1 MHFPSLRLFG
11 GSQQTMTECNVH
23 QDLSLKG
30 GTFLLTRST
39 IGHQNNLSSHDLM
52 KERAST
58 QCLRAKVEQ
67 SFQPIDQISFTF
79 PRSQSAD
86 NIWEIKI

>member
-1 MHFPSLRLFG
+1 
-11 GSQQTMTECNVH
+11 MTECNVH

-39 IGHQNNLSSHDLM
+39 IGHQNNLSSHDVM

-58 QCLRAKVEQ
+58 ATPRA
-67 SFQPIDQISFTF
+67 QPLDLLLDLVDYLIRF
-79 PRSQSAD
+79 
-86 NIWEIKI
+86 